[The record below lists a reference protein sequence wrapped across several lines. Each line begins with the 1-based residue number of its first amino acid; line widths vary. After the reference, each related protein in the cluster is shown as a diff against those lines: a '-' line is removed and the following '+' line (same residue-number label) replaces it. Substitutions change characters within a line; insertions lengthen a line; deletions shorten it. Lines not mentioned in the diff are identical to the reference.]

1 MSGRLN
7 RLNDALTN
15 SGIHLI
21 ETVEPIAEAVNEA
34 AYGVKAGATSFRNGA
49 EGMSFWTK
57 DWRDAQEEL
66 SSVRKL
72 ERATAF
78 EERLDI
84 AKLNAEAH
92 AAKREATKS

>member
-1 MSGRLN
+1 MSGRIN
-7 RLNDALTN
+7 RFNDALTN
-15 SGIHLI
+15 SGIQLI
-21 ETVEPIAEAVNEA
+21 GTVEPIAEAVNEA

-66 SSVRKL
+66 SSVRRL

-78 EERLDI
+78 EQRLDA

-92 AAKREATKS
+92 KASKAKKS